1 MDRASFRFWEWRI
14 RTSNLALLI
23 HRGNDDMAD
32 LAKKVQNKN
41 ALRNLVCY
49 KNRELTSGS
58 GSSVI
63 WA

>member
-1 MDRASFRFWEWRI
+1 M
-14 RTSNLALLI
+14 T
-23 HRGNDDMAD
+23 MAD